1 MKLNDILNFSINF
14 ILSHLIYF
22 IRYNS
27 FNINEY
33 IYCNLCFNFFSIMSG
48 NNIFIKLFYY
58 KLLTI
63 SNTKYLDYINYHL
76 INYKNYYHY
85 ILGIKIILTF
95 IILYTI
101 NGFVNLFFERNIFYN
116 KNKIQKNKFNDLLR
130 LIKAYIVSILNLI
143 FVGIP
148 YIIFISF
155 ISKKYNN
162 THYIGI
168 KLDNIPDYSY
178 TCKMFILNIMINE
191 ILFYYSHRLLH
202 TKFLYKYIHKMH
214 HEFKYPNSL
223 TALYCN
229 PIEFLFSNLIPFT
242 FGFFLFDTNIFFV
255 FLWVI
260 GACLGTQEHHS
271 GYRHSSIFSFDH
283 NPNFHDNH
291 HKFSNKN
298 FGTLGILDKLH
309 KTDLKI

>member
-1 MKLNDILNFSINF
+1 MKLNDIINF
-14 ILSHLIYF
+14 GINYILSHLLYF
-22 IRYNS
+22 TRYNS
-27 FNINEY
+27 LNINEY
-33 IYCNLCFNFFSIMSG
+33 FYCNLCFNFFSIMSG
-48 NNIFIKLFYY
+48 NNIITKLFFY
-58 KLLTI
+58 KLLAI
-63 SNTKYLDYINYHL
+63 PNTKYIDYINYYV

-85 ILGIKIILTF
+85 VLGIKIILTF

-101 NGFVNLFFERNIFYN
+101 NGLINLFFERNIFYN
-116 KNKIQKNKFNDLLR
+116 KNKIQKDKFNHLSR
-130 LIKAYIVSILNLI
+130 LIKAYIVSVLNLI

-148 YIIFISF
+148 YIILISF

-162 THYIGI
+162 THNIGI
-168 KLDNIPDYSY
+168 KLDNIPNYSY
-178 TCKMFILNIMINE
+178 LSKMFILNIIINE

-229 PIEFLFSNLIPFT
+229 PIEFLLSNLIPFT
-242 FGFFLFDTNIFFV
+242 FGFFLFDTNIYFV
-255 FLWVI
+255 FIWVI

-271 GYRHSSIFSFDH
+271 GYRHSFIFSFDN

-298 FGTLGILDKLH
+298 FGTLGILDRLH
-309 KTDLKI
+309 KTNLKI

>member
-1 MKLNDILNFSINF
+1 MKYNDLFNLTINS
-14 ILSHLIYF
+14 ILSHLIYS

-27 FNINEY
+27 LNIYEY
-33 IYCNLCFNFFSIMSG
+33 FCCNISFHFFCMMMG
-48 NNIFIKLFYY
+48 NNIFKKYFLY

-63 SNTKYLDYINYHL
+63 SNEKYIDYIYYHL
-76 INYKNYYHY
+76 INNKIFYHY
-85 ILGIKIILTF
+85 VLGIKIILTF
-95 IILYTI
+95 IILYSI
-101 NGFVNLFFERNIFYN
+101 NGFINLFFERKIFYN
-116 KNKIQKNKFNDLLR
+116 KNKIQKNKFNDFSR

-143 FVGIP
+143 FIGIP

-155 ISKKYNN
+155 ISKKYNYSYN
-162 THYIGI
+162 IGI
-168 KLDNIPDYSY
+168 SLGNIPNYSY
-178 TCKMFILNIMINE
+178 MCKMFIFNITINE

-202 TKFLYKYIHKMH
+202 TKFLYKNIHKMH

-242 FGFFLFDTNIFFV
+242 FGFFLFDTNIYFV
-255 FLWVI
+255 FIWVI
-260 GACLGTQEHHS
+260 SACLGTQEHHS
-271 GYRHSSIFSFDH
+271 GYRHLSIFSFDN